1 MTHLAGVKSNRV
13 RLDDVEAGASYHAL
27 EDAPQPSCTTLARP
41 QCQRPVDDSLP
52 PPTLSPHSIQE
63 AVELS
68 VQCFDILRNTSS
80 KAANPPKS
88 HVKLPRSNAICTS
101 HYTWWSFVP
110 VFLYRTFRKPA
121 NFYFLTIGFLQMIP
135 PISPTNGV
143 PLQFLP
149 LSIVVLIDG
158 IFAAIEDYHRHR
170 ADNDMNGTRCLR
182 YNVTSGAFETAA
194 WKDIVVGDL
203 LQLQDNDVVPA
214 DLVVVATDGQVAAGC
229 YIETKS
235 LDGETNLK
243 LREPLLQ
250 AQFDNVAEPDIAAI
264 LNGLEFAHDQ
274 PPTPNIHVHRGAV
287 HCRMPNTLS
296 VDAEDNVVTLPI
308 SVQHT
313 AWRGCKIRNTQRI
326 WGVVAYVGVDTKLMQ
341 GLKIQAMKQ
350 STIDSV
356 TDAQVILLVAMLVVL
371 CVVGASLHT
380 TWSTPALP
388 SYLGRSAPDSPFIAS
403 FFYFLITMASILP
416 ITLNVSI
423 TAVKNLQGYFMT
435 RDKDMFDSDR
445 NMPMQARNKALNEQL
460 GHITHIFSDKTGTIT
475 CNKMDF
481 RKCTIRGVSY
491 GNGTTAIGRAA
502 ARAQCT
508 PNNST
513 DATDEGSHES
523 LDTPVIPNVHFQDQ
537 RLYADL
543 DGASGPEQ
551 AKAIRWFFTHLALS
565 HSVLLDARR
574 EFAASSPDE
583 LALVSAAKYFGFAF
597 VERHPGSIIIQLAQD
612 GSSETYYLLAVF
624 EFTSARKRMSV
635 VVQSCNDS
643 QDVVVLSKGAD
654 SVLWPRLRSDAWVEA
669 TKSHLHGFA
678 TEGLRTLV
686 IASKTIALVEWERF
700 YAEYQLAQVHSAD
713 RVEQLQ
719 DDMEDNLTLLG
730 VTGIEDRLQDR
741 VPETLELLSK
751 AGNRRE
757 CWLRL
762 FPTHHN
768 DMDRYIV
775 NAHTCPTRISLLHHL
790 DELYNRLVGSAS
802 SFTSHQA
809 AIVIDGTSL
818 SLLLHGIKT
827 SYNSKSTCTDP
838 DNTSSSTDALHF
850 LRVALLCRVVIA
862 CRCSPSQKARLV
874 ELVQVHCADARTLAI
889 GDGANDV
896 PMISTAHVGVGIAGE
911 EGRQA
916 VNSSDFAVGQ
926 FHFLARLVLVHGR
939 WNYTRVAHLI
949 GFTYYKNIVY
959 CMSMFWFMLTYS
971 AYSGSLIYAV
981 FIQQG
986 YNLFFTALPIIAYAV
1001 LDQDVPANIAMALPQ
1016 LYHVTGRRLFDRHQF
1031 WTWICLGVVD
1041 SVLLLYLVTLSG
1053 VLVDPFSA
1061 TTSLVTLGDLGWTA
1075 LCLFMNIRIMLV
1087 VSTWNSFLLASIGI
1101 SLGFVYGLQIAIDV
1115 LWLQV
1120 PTWEAP
1126 YWWLLHYPMTWVVQ
1140 LLVLVGIVF
1149 KDVWYAAYQRRFH
1162 PTRATTGRPSLESLQ
1177 SIEFPPV
1184 KWILPHLHSLHDNM
1198 EPDTSV
1204 PTERMRQE
1212 GSHHGFAFGQP
1223 ANILRWLLRKS
1234 KPLYATALP
1243 QPRRW
1248 DTTFLQFVLASASDV
1263 FENERYQPFLG
1274 FGHTYPGHLLPS
1286 DRGHWSNAT
1295 GSVSTNQDIST
1306 ALLTLDENPNGD
1318 DHGWEYAWDFSQFP
1332 QRTCHRKLGL
1342 VRRRRWVVRD
1352 VAAAP
1357 ASTAV

>member
-27 EDAPQPSCTTLARP
+27 EDAPQPSCTTSARP

-170 ADNDMNGTRCLR
+170 ADNDMNDTRCLR

-203 LQLQDNDVVPA
+203 LQMQDNDVVPA
-214 DLVVVATDGQVAAGC
+214 DLVVVATNGQVAAGC

-287 HCRMPNTLS
+287 HCRMPSTNS
-296 VDAEDNVVTLPI
+296 G
-308 SVQHT
+308 
-313 AWRGCKIRNTQRI
+313 R
-326 WGVVAYVGVDTKLMQ
+326 VGVDTKLMQ

-423 TAVKNLQGYFMT
+423 TAVKNLQGY
-435 RDKDMFDSDR
+435 
-445 NMPMQARNKALNEQL
+445 
-460 GHITHIFSDKTGTIT
+460 
-475 CNKMDF
+475 
-481 RKCTIRGVSY
+481 
-491 GNGTTAIGRAA
+491 
-502 ARAQCT
+502 
-508 PNNST
+508 
-513 DATDEGSHES
+513 
-523 LDTPVIPNVHFQDQ
+523 
-537 RLYADL
+537 
-543 DGASGPEQ
+543 
-551 AKAIRWFFTHLALS
+551 
-565 HSVLLDARR
+565 
-574 EFAASSPDE
+574 
-583 LALVSAAKYFGFAF
+583 
-597 VERHPGSIIIQLAQD
+597 
-612 GSSETYYLLAVF
+612 YLLAVF

-686 IASKTIALVEWERF
+686 IGLFCPFVCLMQVSLASKTIALDEWERF
-700 YAEYQLAQVHSAD
+700 YAEYQLAQVHSGE

-730 VTGIEDRLQDR
+730 SVTGIEDRLQDR

-751 AGNRRE
+751 AGIGLWVLTGDMQETAVNVGYA
-757 CWLRL
+757 CSLL
-762 FPTHHN
+762 TN
-768 DMDRYIV
+768 DMDS
-775 NAHTCPTRISLLHHL
+775 TR
-790 DELYNRLVGSAS
+790 
-802 SFTSHQA
+802 
-809 AIVIDGTSL
+809 
-818 SLLLHGIKT
+818 
-827 SYNSKSTCTDP
+827 TDP
-838 DNTSSSTDALHF
+838 DYTSSSTDALHF

-971 AYSGSLIYAV
+971 AYSGSLIYA
-981 FIQQG
+981 
-986 YNLFFTALPIIAYAV
+986 
-1001 LDQDVPANIAMALPQ
+1001 
-1016 LYHVTGRRLFDRHQF
+1016 
-1031 WTWICLGVVD
+1031 
-1041 SVLLLYLVTLSG
+1041 
-1053 VLVDPFSA
+1053 
-1061 TTSLVTLGDLGWTA
+1061 
-1075 LCLFMNIRIMLV
+1075 
-1087 VSTWNSFLLASIGI
+1087 
-1101 SLGFVYGLQIAIDV
+1101 
-1115 LWLQV
+1115 
-1120 PTWEAP
+1120 
-1126 YWWLLHYPMTWVVQ
+1126 
-1140 LLVLVGIVF
+1140 
-1149 KDVWYAAYQRRFH
+1149 
-1162 PTRATTGRPSLESLQ
+1162 RATTGRPSLESLQ

>member
-170 ADNDMNGTRCLR
+170 ADNDMNDTRCLR

-203 LQLQDNDVVPA
+203 LQMQDNDVVPA
-214 DLVVVATDGQVAAGC
+214 DLVVVATNGQVAAGC

-287 HCRMPNTLS
+287 HCRMPSTNS
-296 VDAEDNVVTLPI
+296 G
-308 SVQHT
+308 
-313 AWRGCKIRNTQRI
+313 R
-326 WGVVAYVGVDTKLMQ
+326 VGVDTKLMQ

-423 TAVKNLQGYFMT
+423 TAVKNLQG
-435 RDKDMFDSDR
+435 
-445 NMPMQARNKALNEQL
+445 
-460 GHITHIFSDKTGTIT
+460 HITHIFSDKTGTIT

-513 DATDEGSHES
+513 DATDEGSH
-523 LDTPVIPNVHFQDQ
+523 DTPVIPNVRFQDQ

-543 DGASGPEQ
+543 DGASGPGIYIYIH
-551 AKAIRWFFTHLALS
+551 AIRWFFTHLALS

-597 VERHPGSIIIQLAQD
+597 VERHPGSIIVQLAQD

-654 SVLWPRLRSDAWVEA
+654 SVLWRRLRSDAWVEA

-686 IASKTIALVEWERF
+686 IGLFCAFVCLMQVSLASKTIALDEWERF
-700 YAEYQLAQVHSAD
+700 YIEYQLAQVHSAE

-730 VTGIEDRLQDR
+730 SVTGIEDRLQDR

-751 AGNRRE
+751 AGIGLWVLTGDMQETAVNVGYA
-757 CWLRL
+757 CSLL
-762 FPTHHN
+762 TN
-768 DMDRYIV
+768 DMDS
-775 NAHTCPTRISLLHHL
+775 TR
-790 DELYNRLVGSAS
+790 
-802 SFTSHQA
+802 
-809 AIVIDGTSL
+809 
-818 SLLLHGIKT
+818 
-827 SYNSKSTCTDP
+827 TDP
-838 DNTSSSTDALHF
+838 DYTSSSTDALHF

-971 AYSGSLIYAV
+971 AYSGSLIYA
-981 FIQQG
+981 
-986 YNLFFTALPIIAYAV
+986 
-1001 LDQDVPANIAMALPQ
+1001 
-1016 LYHVTGRRLFDRHQF
+1016 
-1031 WTWICLGVVD
+1031 
-1041 SVLLLYLVTLSG
+1041 
-1053 VLVDPFSA
+1053 
-1061 TTSLVTLGDLGWTA
+1061 
-1075 LCLFMNIRIMLV
+1075 
-1087 VSTWNSFLLASIGI
+1087 
-1101 SLGFVYGLQIAIDV
+1101 
-1115 LWLQV
+1115 
-1120 PTWEAP
+1120 
-1126 YWWLLHYPMTWVVQ
+1126 
-1140 LLVLVGIVF
+1140 
-1149 KDVWYAAYQRRFH
+1149 
-1162 PTRATTGRPSLESLQ
+1162 RATTGRPSLESLQ

-1223 ANILRWLLRKS
+1223 ANILRWLLRKV
-1234 KPLYATALP
+1234 
-1243 QPRRW
+1243 
-1248 DTTFLQFVLASASDV
+1248 TTCL
-1263 FENERYQPFLG
+1263 
-1274 FGHTYPGHLLPS
+1274 
-1286 DRGHWSNAT
+1286 
-1295 GSVSTNQDIST
+1295 
-1306 ALLTLDENPNGD
+1306 
-1318 DHGWEYAWDFSQFP
+1318 
-1332 QRTCHRKLGL
+1332 
-1342 VRRRRWVVRD
+1342 
-1352 VAAAP
+1352 
-1357 ASTAV
+1357 

>member
-13 RLDDVEAGASYHAL
+13 RLDDVEAEASYHAL
-27 EDAPQPSCTTLARP
+27 EDAPQPSCTTSARP

-52 PPTLSPHSIQE
+52 PPTLPPHSIQE

-68 VQCFDILRNTSS
+68 VQCFDILHNTSS

-250 AQFDNVAEPDIAAI
+250 AHFDNVAEPDIAAI

-287 HCRMPNTLS
+287 HYRMPSKNS
-296 VDAEDNVVTLPI
+296 G
-308 SVQHT
+308 
-313 AWRGCKIRNTQRI
+313 R
-326 WGVVAYVGVDTKLMQ
+326 VGVDTKLMQ

-388 SYLGRSAPDSPFIAS
+388 SYLGRSAPNSPFIAS

-423 TAVKNLQGYFMT
+423 TAVKNLQ
-435 RDKDMFDSDR
+435 
-445 NMPMQARNKALNEQL
+445 

-502 ARAQCT
+502 ARAQFSTLQSFQTSISKTSVCT
-508 PNNST
+508 LTWMAPR
-513 DATDEGSHES
+513 A
-523 LDTPVIPNVHFQDQ
+523 Q
-537 RLYADL
+537 
-543 DGASGPEQ
+543 
-551 AKAIRWFFTHLALS
+551 AIRWFFTHLALS

-597 VERHPGSIIIQLAQD
+597 VERHPGSIIVQLAQD

-686 IASKTIALVEWERF
+686 IGLFCPFVCLMQVSLASKTIALVEWERF
-700 YAEYQLAQVHSAD
+700 YAEYQLAQVHSAE

-751 AGNRRE
+751 AGIGLWVLTGDMQETAVNVGYA
-757 CWLRL
+757 CSLL
-762 FPTHHN
+762 TN
-768 DMDRYIV
+768 DMDRW
-775 NAHTCPTRISLLHHL
+775 
-790 DELYNRLVGSAS
+790 
-802 SFTSHQA
+802 
-809 AIVIDGTSL
+809 L
-818 SLLLHGIKT
+818 SI
-827 SYNSKSTCTDP
+827 
-838 DNTSSSTDALHF
+838 
-850 LRVALLCRVVIA
+850 
-862 CRCSPSQKARLV
+862 
-874 ELVQVHCADARTLAI
+874 
-889 GDGANDV
+889 
-896 PMISTAHVGVGIAGE
+896 

-959 CMSMFWFMLTYS
+959 C
-971 AYSGSLIYAV
+971 I
-981 FIQQG
+981 
-986 YNLFFTALPIIAYAV
+986 
-1001 LDQDVPANIAMALPQ
+1001 
-1016 LYHVTGRRLFDRHQF
+1016 F

-1041 SVLLLYLVTLSG
+1041 SVLLLYFVTLSS
-1053 VLVDPFSA
+1053 VLVDPFNA
-1061 TTSLVTLGDLGWTA
+1061 TTSLLTLGDLGWTA
-1075 LCLFMNIRIMLV
+1075 LCLFMN
-1087 VSTWNSFLLASIGI
+1087 
-1101 SLGFVYGLQIAIDV
+1101 
-1115 LWLQV
+1115 
-1120 PTWEAP
+1120 
-1126 YWWLLHYPMTWVVQ
+1126 
-1140 LLVLVGIVF
+1140 
-1149 KDVWYAAYQRRFH
+1149 
-1162 PTRATTGRPSLESLQ
+1162 RATTGQPSLESLQ

-1223 ANILRWLLRKS
+1223 ANILRWLLRKV
-1234 KPLYATALP
+1234 P
-1243 QPRRW
+1243 
-1248 DTTFLQFVLASASDV
+1248 
-1263 FENERYQPFLG
+1263 
-1274 FGHTYPGHLLPS
+1274 TYL
-1286 DRGHWSNAT
+1286 
-1295 GSVSTNQDIST
+1295 
-1306 ALLTLDENPNGD
+1306 
-1318 DHGWEYAWDFSQFP
+1318 
-1332 QRTCHRKLGL
+1332 
-1342 VRRRRWVVRD
+1342 
-1352 VAAAP
+1352 
-1357 ASTAV
+1357 